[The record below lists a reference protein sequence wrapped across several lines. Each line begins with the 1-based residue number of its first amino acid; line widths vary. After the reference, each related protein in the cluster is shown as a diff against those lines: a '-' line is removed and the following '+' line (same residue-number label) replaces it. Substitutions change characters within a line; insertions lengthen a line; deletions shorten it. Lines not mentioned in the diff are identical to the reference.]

1 MYVITTETPEAGAR
15 RLWERVPHDT
25 ICEQTDRADMHADA
39 RAETTQSDM

>member
-25 ICEQTDRADMHADA
+25 ICEQTCTPTHA
-39 RAETTQSDM
+39 QKPHKSDM